1 MRMNA
6 GSVEKK
12 LLKAILWV
20 YIALCVGIAGLN
32 YGVAPRADERTAQF
46 LTCFWHFYENW
57 VKTAFIIAASI
68 LTIRI
73 AGRSGKT
80 ALRRKN
86 LIGFT
91 AAALVVHVALPL
103 VSGNYEW
110 YFFTMPFPWTTT
122 PLQLLDAGSAFHLSR
137 FPVWGAAGMTGVMVF
152 YAAVTAL
159 VFVGTVLF
167 GRRMQCSM
175 LCLFNGFAAEVFDPA
190 MPLIGKRR
198 KPGKAQ
204 KTALSIARMALLTIA
219 LLFTLWWL
227 GSLLGLTPAS
237 ARAAFTK
244 AETYVYLAGELMMA
258 MFFWVAFIGRGYC
271 YYCPLGTVLSVLSRL
286 GGQRIDTARTHCVQC
301 GRCTEVCPMAIDVKE
316 AAAEGLP
323 LHHSRCVGCGRC
335 VDACPTQTLR
345 YTTRFLEKMRENL
358 SPTLG
363 FEISKNDPG
372 DRCAGKHKRTTDCSE
387 PNERFTHV
395 QLYPNADKSRAAQFR
410 LQISGRP
417 RFLEGSPRARRPC
430 PAKKAPSGSR
440 RPRSRTALL

>member
-1 MRMNA
+1 MKP
-6 GSVEKK
+6 GLIEKK

-20 YIALCVGIAGLN
+20 YIALCIVIAGLN
-32 YGVAPRADERTAQF
+32 YGYAPRTDARTAQF
-46 LTCFWHFYENW
+46 LTWFWHFYENW

-73 AGRSGKT
+73 AGRSQEMGLK
-80 ALRRKN
+80 RKN

-91 AAALVVHVALPL
+91 AAALMVHVALPL

-110 YFFTMPFPWTTT
+110 YFFTMPLPWTTT

-137 FPVWGAAGMTGVMVF
+137 FPIWGAAGVTGVLGF
-152 YAAVTAL
+152 YAAVTVL

-190 MPLIGKRR
+190 MPLVGKRR

-204 KTALSIARMALLTIA
+204 RTALTIA
-219 LLFTLWWL
+219 RFALLSVAILFTLWWL
-227 GSLLGLTPAS
+227 GSLMGLTPAS
-237 ARAAFTK
+237 ARAVFAK
-244 AETYVYLAGELMMA
+244 AETYVYLAGELLMA

-286 GGQRIDTARTHCVQC
+286 GGQRIETNRTRCVQC
-301 GRCTEVCPMAIDVKE
+301 GRCTDVCPMAIDVKK

-323 LHHSRCVGCGRC
+323 LRHSRCVGCGGC

-345 YTTRFLEKMRENL
+345 YTTRFLDTMRRKL
-358 SPTLG
+358 RPDADSL
-363 FEISKNDPG
+363 IV
-372 DRCAGKHKRTTDCSE
+372 TTNQSTQSADCPE
-387 PNERFTHV
+387 PSERFRRV
-395 QLYPNADKSRAAQFR
+395 RFYPNGDKSRAAELRF
-410 LQISGRP
+410 QISGRP
-417 RFLEGSPRARRPC
+417 RFLEGSLRARRPC

-440 RPRSRTALL
+440 RPQRQTVQS